1 MTATVQ
7 QAPKE
12 QGRPRPGGDGP
23 SSEPAAPE
31 QISLPRHLL
40 SAGDLNRATA
50 EHVLSTAQ
58 RLEQAIAG
66 REVRKLP
73 TLRGRTVVNL
83 FFEDSTRTRISF
95 EAAAKRLSADV
106 INFAAKGSSVSKGE
120 SLKDTA
126 QTLSAMGADAVVIR
140 HWASGAPHRLAATD
154 WIDAAVINAGDG
166 THEHPTQALLDAF
179 TMRRHWARLAG
190 TDSQGT
196 DLKGMRVAIAGDVL
210 HSRVARSNVWLL
222 RTLGAEVTLV
232 APPTL
237 LPVGVDKWPCSV
249 SYDLDQTLANGVD
262 AVMMLRVQGERMNAS
277 FFPSTREYSRR
288 WGFDDNRL
296 RALDDLGMTDTI
308 IMHPGP
314 MNRGLEISAAAAD
327 SPRSTV
333 LAQVRNGVSVRMA
346 ALYLLLSGDT
356 REPAATRAPA
366 FAAAPSTK
374 ESN

>member
-1 MTATVQ
+1 
-7 QAPKE
+7 
-12 QGRPRPGGDGP
+12 
-23 SSEPAAPE
+23 
-31 QISLPRHLL
+31 
-40 SAGDLNRATA
+40 
-50 EHVLSTAQ
+50 
-58 RLEQAIAG
+58 
-66 REVRKLP
+66 
-73 TLRGRTVVNL
+73 
-83 FFEDSTRTRISF
+83 
-95 EAAAKRLSADV
+95 
-106 INFAAKGSSVSKGE
+106 VSKGE

-154 WIDAAVINAGDG
+154 WIDAGVINAGDG

-179 TMRRHWARLAG
+179 TMRRHWARLSG
-190 TDSQGT
+190 TGSEGT
-196 DLKGMRVAIAGDVL
+196 DLKGLRVAIVGDVL

-249 SYDLDQTLANGVD
+249 SYDLDQTLAGGVD
-262 AVMMLRVQGERMNAS
+262 AIMMLRVQGERMNAS

-356 REPAATRAPA
+356 REPAADRAPA
-366 FAAAPSTK
+366 YAAAPSTK